1 MCQSKNPKYKKQ
13 NKKVAL
19 KNNGNVKKND
29 KKIQAQI
36 YGARKKNKEHKRF
49 NQDEEKKVRKI
60 KPKKE
65 Q

>member
-36 YGARKKNKEHKRF
+36 YGARKKIKNTKDLTRMKKR
-49 NQDEEKKVRKI
+49 R
-60 KPKKE
+60 
-65 Q
+65 